1 MKVEI
6 CEPLRAYLADS
17 TVQSAVNLLL
27 KNGSDKRVGIEDSAP
42 YADQADYRAAWLASR
57 EIFVAWHAI
66 LDNIWKEAWLENE
79 NWAGAQLTEL
89 STLETKAADYDLPTL
104 HVAWHEEW
112 FGRVYRTAK
121 GKTVGLYVYADTD
134 RVYLNFDA
142 PELRGVP
149 DGWEI
154 DDDDRE
160 SIEIAEWTDTD
171 IDLSQLEP
179 AASNLLAW
187 LATR

>member
-1 MKVEI
+1 MIVEI
-6 CEPLRAYLADS
+6 SEPLRAYLADS

-27 KNGSDKRVGIEDSAP
+27 KNGSDKRVGIEESAP
-42 YADQADYRAAWLASR
+42 YADQSDYRAAWLASR

-66 LDNIWKEAWLENE
+66 LDSIWKRAWLENE
-79 NWAGAQLTEL
+79 NWAGAQLREL
-89 STLETKAADYDLPTL
+89 STLEVKAADYELPTL
-104 HVAWHEEW
+104 HVAWHEER
-112 FGRVYRTAK
+112 FGRFYRTAR
-121 GKTVGLYVYADTD
+121 GKTIGLYVYADTD
-134 RVYLNFDA
+134 RAYLNFDA

-160 SIEIAEWTDTD
+160 SIEIAEWTNTD
-171 IDLSQLEP
+171 IDLTQLEL